1 MATEYAS
8 LRAEL
13 KQWEKVFHAEH
24 GRKATPDDIRL
35 VYGLGGRLAHSQS
48 LIVI

>member
-1 MATEYAS
+1 MATEYTS

-13 KQWEKVFHAEH
+13 KQWEKNFQAEH

-35 VYGLGGRLAHSQS
+35 VAGLSKRYIFSRPSIA
-48 LIVI
+48 V

>member
-13 KQWEKVFHAEH
+13 KQWEKSFQAEH
-24 GRKATPDDIRL
+24 ARKATPDDIRL
-35 VYGLGGRLAHSQS
+35 VHGLGGRPTRSQS